1 VVELSSVTFR
11 DPYPLKSG
19 LIAGAWRAFGKGG
32 GFMAFAFFT
41 AGGTMLL
48 RARGVE
54 VASLT
59 GPLGVIAAGLFGGGA
74 WKAAAEAK
82 NGKGNK

>member
-1 VVELSSVTFR
+1 MSEILR
-11 DPYPLKSG
+11 L
-19 LIAGAWRAFGKGG
+19 FGKGP

-41 AGGTMLL
+41 TGVTLLL
-48 RARGVE
+48 RAQGVE

-59 GPLGVIAAGLFGGGA
+59 GPLGVIAAGLYGGGA

-82 NGKGNK
+82 NGNGKQVGSL